1 MYLFLLSF
9 LSEAVMAGKTLY
21 DKIWDARVVAKDG
34 EEDILYVDRHLLH
47 EVTSPQAFTALREK
61 GRTVRKREKILAIM
75 DHNVSTRNRE
85 WDGAGPISKK
95 QMELLSENCR
105 DFGIELLDI
114 NHPDQGIVHVVGPE
128 MGLTLPGTVIAC
140 GDSHTSTHGAF
151 GAFALGIGTSE
162 IEHVL
167 ATQTIRLKK
176 SKNLLVRIEGKF
188 PADVTAKDVAL
199 FLIGKIGTNGGQGYV
214 IEYSGEA
221 VRGLS
226 MEGRM
231 TLCNLCIEAGARA
244 GMIAPDETTFEY
256 LKGRDYA
263 PKGAEYIKKIE
274 YWKTLKS
281 DSNAVFDKTIDLNAS
296 EVSPMVTWG
305 TNPGQVVPVTSSVPD
320 PDSFPDQEAR
330 TAARRSL
337 EYMGLYSGQ
346 SMRSVGVDKVF
357 IGSCTNARIEDIRRA
372 AEVARGKKVSVNVQA
387 IVVPGSGRVKRQAE
401 AEGLDRILMDAG
413 FEWRLPGCSMCL
425 GMNDDFLKPGERS
438 ASTSNRNFEGRQ
450 GRGGR
455 THLVSPESAVV
466 AAILGRFGTISELT
480 EEKR

>member
-1 MYLFLLSF
+1 MT
-9 LSEAVMAGKTLY
+9 GRTLY
-21 DKIWDARVVAKDG
+21 DKIWDSRIVTQDG

-47 EVTSPQAFTALREK
+47 EVTSPQAFTALKDK
-61 GRTVRKREKILAIM
+61 GREVRKKERTFAVM

-85 WDGAGPISKK
+85 WSGAGSVSQR
-95 QMELLSENCR
+95 QMELLAENCKT
-105 DFGIELLDI
+105 FGIELLDI

-128 MGLTLPGTVIAC
+128 MGLTLPGTVIVC

-151 GAFALGIGTSE
+151 GSFALGIGTSE

-176 SKNLLVRIEGKF
+176 SKNLLVQVVGKLA
-188 PADVTAKDVAL
+188 PDASAKDLAL
-199 FLIGKIGTNGGQGYV
+199 YLIGKIGTNGGQGYV
-214 IEYSGEA
+214 IEYAGETI
-221 VRGLS
+221 RNLS

-244 GMIAPDETTFEY
+244 GLIAPDQTTFDY
-256 LKGRDYA
+256 LKGKDRS
-263 PKGAEYIKKIE
+263 PKGEEYNRKVE

-281 DSNAVFDKTIDLNAS
+281 DSNAVFDRTIQLDAS
-296 EVSPMVTWG
+296 EVVPMVTWG
-305 TNPGQVVPVTSSVPD
+305 TNPGQVVPVSSVVPD
-320 PDSFPDQEAR
+320 PDSFTDSEAKA
-330 TAARRSL
+330 AARRSL
-337 EYMGLYSGQ
+337 EYMDLKAGQ
-346 SMRSVGVDKVF
+346 TMSSVRIDKVF
-357 IGSCTNARIEDIRRA
+357 IGSCTNARIEDIRKA
-372 AEVARGKKVSVNVQA
+372 AQIARGKRVSSNVRA

-401 AEGLDRILMDAG
+401 EEGLDRVLLAAG
-413 FEWRLPGCSMCL
+413 FEWRMPGCSMCL

-466 AAILGRFGTISELT
+466 AAILGRLGTVSELQ
-480 EEKR
+480 EVRV

>member
-1 MYLFLLSF
+1 
-9 LSEAVMAGKTLY
+9 MAGKTLY
-21 DKIWDARVVAKDG
+21 DKIWDSRIVTRDG

-47 EVTSPQAFTALREK
+47 EVTSPQAFTALKEK
-61 GRTVRKREKILAIM
+61 GRTVRKKERTLAIM

-85 WDGAGPISKK
+85 WNGAGPISQK
-95 QMELLSENCR
+95 QMELLAENCK
-105 DFGIELLDI
+105 DFEIELLDI
-114 NHPDQGIVHVVGPE
+114 NHPDQGVVHVVGPE
-128 MGLTLPGTVIAC
+128 IGLTLPGTVIVC

-176 SKNLLVRIEGKF
+176 SKNLLVQVTGTLA
-188 PADVTAKDVAL
+188 PDVSAKDLAL
-199 FLIGKIGTNGGQGYV
+199 FLIGKIGTSGGQGYV
-214 IEYSGEA
+214 IEYAGDTI
-221 VRGLS
+221 RNLS

-244 GMIAPDETTFEY
+244 GLVAPDQTTFDY
-256 LKGRDYA
+256 LEGKDRS
-263 PKGAEYIKKIE
+263 PKGEEYSRKVE

-281 DSNAVFDKTIDLNAS
+281 DPDAVFDKTIVLDAG

-305 TNPGQVVPVTSSVPD
+305 TNPGQVVPVNSVVPD
-320 PDSFPDQEAR
+320 PDSFIDQEAK
-330 TAARRSL
+330 AAAKRSL
-337 EYMGLYSGQ
+337 EYMDLRAGQ
-346 SMRSVGVDKVF
+346 TMNSVKIDKVF

-372 AEVARGKKVSVNVQA
+372 AQVVRGNRVSSNVQA

-401 AEGLDRILMDAG
+401 EEGLDRVFLEAG

-425 GMNDDFLKPGERS
+425 GMNDDFLQPGERS

-466 AAILGRFGTISELT
+466 AAILGRLGAVSELK
-480 EEKR
+480 EERK

>member
-1 MYLFLLSF
+1 MT
-9 LSEAVMAGKTLY
+9 GKTLY
-21 DKIWDARVVAKDG
+21 DKIWDSRVLARDG

-47 EVTSPQAFTALREK
+47 EVTSPQAFTALKEK
-61 GRTVRKREKILAIM
+61 ARTVRKRERTLAIM

-85 WDGAGPISKK
+85 WDGAGPVSQK
-95 QMELLSENCR
+95 QMELLVENCKT
-105 DFGIELLDI
+105 FEIELLDI
-114 NHPDQGIVHVVGPE
+114 NHPDQGVVHVVGPE
-128 MGLTLPGTVIAC
+128 IGLTLPGTVIVC

-176 SKNLLVRIEGKF
+176 SKNLLVQVIGK
-188 PADVTAKDVAL
+188 PAPDVSAKDLAL

-214 IEYSGEA
+214 IEYAGETI
-221 VRGLS
+221 RNLS

-244 GMIAPDETTFEY
+244 GLIAPDQTTFDY
-256 LKGRDYA
+256 LKGKDRS
-263 PKGAEYIKKIE
+263 PKGEEYNRKVE

-281 DSNAVFDKTIDLNAS
+281 DSNAVFDKTVVLNAS

-305 TNPGQVVPVTSSVPD
+305 TNPGQVVPVNSVVPD
-320 PDSFPDQEAR
+320 PDSFEDPEAK
-330 TAARRSL
+330 AAAKRSL
-337 EYMGLYSGQ
+337 EYMDLKAGQ
-346 SMRSVGVDKVF
+346 TMNSVRIDKVF
-357 IGSCTNARIEDIRRA
+357 IGSCTNARIEDIRKA
-372 AEVARGKKVSVNVQA
+372 AKVALGKRVSSNVQA

-401 AEGLDRILMDAG
+401 EEGLDRVLLDAG

-466 AAILGRFGTISELT
+466 AAVLGRLGTVSELQ
-480 EEKR
+480 EEKV